1 MFVIQS
7 TSDDGIVEFYDG
19 SNFTTEKLSAYVVKS
34 LADARQLQGSF
45 QALRTNCEVTKLPAN
60 VAVTF

>member
-19 SNFTTEKLSAYVVKS
+19 SNFTTEKLSAYVIKS
-34 LADARQLQGSF
+34 LTDARQLQGAF
-45 QALRTNCEVTKLPAN
+45 QALRTNCEVVKLPVN